1 MYGQYILGR
10 MQANIMHKDKKNYI
24 KALEKSVIE
33 DIETL
38 KKMQEKNT
46 KFQHMQPVKEQIF
59 KKRRT
64 IAKLEQEIKNG

>member
-1 MYGQYILGR
+1 
-10 MQANIMHKDKKNYI
+10 MHKDKKNYI
-24 KALEKSVIE
+24 KALEKSVIY

-38 KKMQEKNT
+38 KKMQEKNS

>member
-1 MYGQYILGR
+1 
-10 MQANIMHKDKKNYI
+10 MHKDKKNYI
-24 KALEKSVIE
+24 KALEKRVIE

-38 KKMQEKNT
+38 KKMQEKNS

>member
-1 MYGQYILGR
+1 
-10 MQANIMHKDKKNYI
+10 MHKDKKNYI

-38 KKMQEKNT
+38 KNIQEKNS

>member
-1 MYGQYILGR
+1 
-10 MQANIMHKDKKNYI
+10 MHKDKKNYI
-24 KALEKSVIE
+24 KALEKCVAE

-38 KKMQEKNT
+38 KKMQEKNS

>member
-1 MYGQYILGR
+1 M
-10 MQANIMHKDKKNYI
+10 NKDKKNYI
-24 KALEKSVIE
+24 KALEKSVVE

-38 KKMQEKNT
+38 KKMQEKNS

>member
-1 MYGQYILGR
+1 
-10 MQANIMHKDKKNYI
+10 MHKDKKNYI
-24 KALEKSVIE
+24 KALEKSVAE

-38 KKMQEKNT
+38 KKMQEKNS

-64 IAKLEQEIKNG
+64 IAKLEQEIKND